1 MPDGA
6 IQRNPGTVPEF
17 LAIGDNGST
26 LMVDRLST
34 YKFTFTIE
42 CAGDGT
48 ADLARVEEMIDLSM
62 QDLVFDDEFIAAL
75 DEKES
80 VAIQVLRIG

>member
-1 MPDGA
+1 V
-6 IQRNPGTVPEF
+6 R
-17 LAIGDNGST
+17 
-26 LMVDRLST
+26 T